1 MKSVIVLN
9 TESEGSEAHT
19 LKNYL
24 RGRMPTLADLRGII
38 DILAEDLDFEKQFHR
53 SDCVLLIGS
62 HQASSLIQNKQQET
76 ESDYITFDGK
86 FIHEQLTENKELVRD
101 KLVMVFLTE
110 RNESDWIPNGLDQK
124 RIFDLHNE
132 KIHRGNP
139 ALSHLEY
146 TIRRVLGETMVDWWR
161 DIVSSSHG
169 RRQLPL
175 VLVELEH
182 LVNVIETAKESV
194 LIVRLS

>member
-24 RGRMPTLADLRGII
+24 RGKMLTLADLR
-38 DILAEDLDFEKQFHR
+38 AEDLDFEKQFHR

-76 ESDYITFDGK
+76 EGDYITFDGK
-86 FIHEQLTENKELVRD
+86 FIHEQLTKNKELVRD

-110 RNESDWIPNGLDQK
+110 RNESD
-124 RIFDLHNE
+124 
-132 KIHRGNP
+132 
-139 ALSHLEY
+139 
-146 TIRRVLGETMVDWWR
+146 
-161 DIVSSSHG
+161 
-169 RRQLPL
+169 
-175 VLVELEH
+175 
-182 LVNVIETAKESV
+182 
-194 LIVRLS
+194 

>member
-19 LKNYL
+19 MKNYL

-76 ESDYITFDGK
+76 EGDYITFDGK

-101 KLVMVFLTE
+101 RLVMVFLTE
-110 RNESDWIPNGLDQK
+110 RNESDWTPNGLDQK

-132 KIHRGNP
+132 KIHRDNP

-146 TIRRVLGETMVDWWR
+146 TIRRVLGETMVDW
-161 DIVSSSHG
+161 
-169 RRQLPL
+169 
-175 VLVELEH
+175 
-182 LVNVIETAKESV
+182 
-194 LIVRLS
+194 

>member
-76 ESDYITFDGK
+76 EGDYITFDGK

-110 RNESDWIPNGLDQK
+110 RKESD
-124 RIFDLHNE
+124 
-132 KIHRGNP
+132 
-139 ALSHLEY
+139 
-146 TIRRVLGETMVDWWR
+146 
-161 DIVSSSHG
+161 
-169 RRQLPL
+169 
-175 VLVELEH
+175 
-182 LVNVIETAKESV
+182 
-194 LIVRLS
+194 